1 MTDTPVRKRLGIV
14 VCEDDPRYR
23 AGLEALIEA
32 EDALALA
39 ASFDSPTPLLRA
51 VDSRNTAGW
60 DLAIMDVELPGM
72 NGIEATRRLKAALP
86 AVPVV
91 MLTVFEEPRLIVE
104 AICAG
109 ADGYMLKRTPAA
121 ELVDGLL
128 AIASGGSPLTPGVA
142 RVVLDLVRTTAPPRV
157 DPIELSEQELRV
169 LRCMARGL
177 VYKQVADEL
186 SISINTVRTYVRRV
200 YKKLQ
205 THTASEA
212 VTKALRAGLI

>member
-1 MTDTPVRKRLGIV
+1 MSERERLAV
-14 VCEDDPRYR
+14 VICEDDPRYR
-23 AGLEALIEA
+23 VGLEALIEA
-32 EDALALA
+32 DEDLALA
-39 ASFDSPTPLLRA
+39 ASFPAPAALLRA
-51 VDSRNTAGW
+51 AESGEGGAW
-60 DLAIMDVELPGM
+60 KLAIMDIELPGLS
-72 NGIEATRRLKAALP
+72 GIEATRRLKHALP

-91 MLTVFEEPRLIVE
+91 ILTVFEEPRLIVE

-121 ELVDGLL
+121 ELVDGLRT
-128 AIASGGSPLTPGVA
+128 IASGGSPLTPGVA
-142 RVVLDLVRTTAPPRV
+142 RVVLDVLRNSASPQVES
-157 DPIELSEQELRV
+157 IELSEQELRV

-186 SISINTVRTYVRRV
+186 SISINTVRTYVRRL

-212 VTKALRAGLI
+212 VTKALRARLL

>member
-1 MTDTPVRKRLGIV
+1 MTTRAV
-14 VCEDDPRYR
+14 VIEDDPRYR
-23 AGLEALIEA
+23 ASLEI
-32 EDALALA
+32 
-39 ASFDSPTPLLRA
+39 LLRHAPGFTLGDSFGAPAHAFAA
-51 VDSRNTAGW
+51 VERLDGAPAW
-60 DLAIMDVELPGM
+60 DLAVMDLELPGM
-72 NGIEATRRLKAALP
+72 NGIEATRRLKSSLP
-86 AVPVV
+86 GIKVV
-91 MLTVFEEPRLIVE
+91 VLTVFEEPRLIVE

-128 AIASGGSPLTPGVA
+128 SIASGGSPLTPGVA
-142 RVVLDLVRTTAPPRV
+142 RVVLDLIRTAAPPRP

>member
-1 MTDTPVRKRLGIV
+1 MTERERLRV
-14 VCEDDPRYR
+14 VICEDDPRYR
-23 AGLEALIEA
+23 VGLEALIES
-32 EDALALA
+32 ERDLALA
-39 ASFDSPTPLLRA
+39 ASFPSPVPLLRA
-51 VDSRNTAGW
+51 AEAGDGAAW
-60 DLAIMDVELPGM
+60 KLAIMDIELPGM
-72 NGIEATRRLKAALP
+72 SGIEATRRLKRALP

-121 ELVDGLL
+121 ELVEGLR

-142 RVVLDLVRTTAPPRV
+142 RVVLDVLRTSASPQAV
-157 DPIELSEQELRV
+157 SIELSEQELRV

-177 VYKQVADEL
+177 VYKQVAEEL
-186 SISINTVRTYVRRV
+186 SISINTVRTYVRRL

-212 VTKALRAGLI
+212 VTKALRARLI

>member
-1 MTDTPVRKRLGIV
+1 MTERERLGV
-14 VCEDDPRYR
+14 VICEDDPRYR
-23 AGLEALIEA
+23 LGLEALIES
-32 EDALALA
+32 ERDLALA
-39 ASFDSPTPLLRA
+39 ASFPSPVPLLRA
-51 VDSRNTAGW
+51 AEAGTGAAW
-60 DLAIMDVELPGM
+60 KLAIMDIELPGM
-72 NGIEATRRLKAALP
+72 SGIEATRRLKRALP

-109 ADGYMLKRTPAA
+109 VDGYMLKRTPAA
-121 ELVDGLL
+121 ELVEGLR

-142 RVVLDLVRTTAPPRV
+142 RVVLDVLRTSASPQRES
-157 DPIELSEQELRV
+157 IELSEQELRV

-186 SISINTVRTYVRRV
+186 SISINTVRTYVRRL

-212 VTKALRAGLI
+212 VTKALRARLI